1 MDARDGWV
9 QGTADDI
16 QAERRADIAS
26 EMPCVSEADT
36 ERRPEARGVCVF
48 VMPGRRTVLLQHA
61 MCVMGALAA
70 DVVRVYPTVDRLP
83 AAAELVDSERVE
95 AARSLIT
102 ERAKGAG
109 V

>member
-1 MDARDGWV
+1 MREMGGFKARP
-9 QGTADDI
+9 TTYKLSA
-16 QAERRADIAS
+16 APTSRARCRVCRKPIPKGDLTL
-26 EMPCVSEADT
+26 EA
-36 ERRPEARGVCVF
+36 CVF
-48 VMPGRRTVLLQHA
+48 VMPGRRTVLVQHA

-70 DVVRVYPTVDRLP
+70 DVVRVYRTVDRLP